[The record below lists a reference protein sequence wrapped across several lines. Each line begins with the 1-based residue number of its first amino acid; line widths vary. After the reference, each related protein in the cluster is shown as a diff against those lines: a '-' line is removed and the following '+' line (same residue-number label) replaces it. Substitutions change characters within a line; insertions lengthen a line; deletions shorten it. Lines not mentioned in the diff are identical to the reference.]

1 MRLSS
6 LPHTGL
12 TSKLQ
17 PPQKASTSA
26 LFPALHFSSCI
37 HRRKPTREPSY
48 PSQKRPLLSHTRL
61 VLSPLP
67 SIARPAIQSEFRLA
81 TASRPTCIPTNPS
94 DPQTSLHPS
103 HHRTTSSSIIQLDG
117 TMEPTPLVKAH
128 DHARAAAVATR
139 QASDTTVAVNEHTH
153 AAGEFANAARST
165 SSVEALRTL
174 KLLEEHHR
182 RLAELL
188 NLDPSPPTSQDAI
201 VDSGDEKAGNGGG
214 GSEKTDDEKAA
225 GRKDDAG
232 AAAADG
238 AQPGSGKAM
247 TQKPGLPGQKR
258 IASREMSSSIAS
270 NLASARGIRTK
281 TRGRPLSPSIS
292 NDQGL
297 GNVEPHP
304 RRGGSR
310 SKMKEIIDQ
319 QQQPATGKPAWVPP
333 MPSSPPKRNEAHLKS
348 QDSTISNASSAASP
362 TTTAPADDS
371 GYSRFYNTFGSLIN
385 KISTPLALAGLPL
398 IQEESTASQTTASPE
413 IPSPKPSPKQPKSR
427 PPLATVVEPD
437 LSKIY
442 SKATMRAIS
451 GDSHSAADS
460 FYVVPTSGHTV
471 SYARILS
478 YSEKEKQ
485 RQETPLAGNDDED
498 DFVDARDGPS
508 ASTSSGAKQR
518 IGRGRTDKELTNTV
532 EELYT
537 ENQTLKVSLDKLT
550 KRLHAFEASAQNM
563 AESYRLMRPGS
574 PLATT
579 SSAASASGSKSR
591 ESEEEFAALRK
602 QVERLER
609 DNKKM
614 QRTLEKYRE
623 KWETLKAG
631 AKARRAQ
638 GGGESVEEAVPA

>member
-1 MRLSS
+1 
-6 LPHTGL
+6 
-12 TSKLQ
+12 
-17 PPQKASTSA
+17 
-26 LFPALHFSSCI
+26 
-37 HRRKPTREPSY
+37 
-48 PSQKRPLLSHTRL
+48 
-61 VLSPLP
+61 
-67 SIARPAIQSEFRLA
+67 
-81 TASRPTCIPTNPS
+81 
-94 DPQTSLHPS
+94 
-103 HHRTTSSSIIQLDG
+103 
-117 TMEPTPLVKAH
+117 MEPTPLVKAH

-139 QASDTTVAVNEHTH
+139 QASDTTVAINEHTH
-153 AAGEFANAARST
+153 AAGEFASAARNT

-188 NLDPSPPTSQDAI
+188 NLASDTTPSTSQNTA
-201 VDSGDEKAGNGGG
+201 DSGDEKSGGTEKAD
-214 GSEKTDDEKAA
+214 EKTGLKDEAAGDGGAHAASLKAA
-225 GRKDDAG
+225 
-232 AAAADG
+232 
-238 AQPGSGKAM
+238 AQKS
-247 TQKPGLPGQKR
+247 GLPGQRR
-258 IASREMSSSIAS
+258 IASRELSSSIAS

-281 TRGRPLSPSIS
+281 IRGRPLSPSIS
-292 NDQGL
+292 NDQGT

-310 SKMKEIIDQ
+310 TKMKEIIDQ

-333 MPSSPPKRNEAHLKS
+333 MPSSPPKRTDAHQKS
-348 QDSTISNASSAASP
+348 HDSTTSSASSTASP
-362 TTTAPADDS
+362 TAAAPDDS
-371 GYSRFYNTFGSLIN
+371 GYARFYNTFGSLIN

-398 IQEESTASQTTASPE
+398 VQEEAPVPQEIASPDL
-413 IPSPKPSPKQPKSR
+413 SLSKQSKSR
-427 PPLATVVEPD
+427 PPLTVISEPD

-442 SKATMRAIS
+442 SKATMRAIA
-451 GDSHSAADS
+451 GEGHGAADS
-460 FYVVPTSGHTV
+460 FYVVPTSGHTL

-485 RQETPLAGNDDED
+485 RQETPLAAADDDDD

-508 ASTSSGAKQR
+508 APSTGTKQR
-518 IGRGRTDKELTNTV
+518 AGRDHSDKDLANTV

-537 ENQTLKVSLDKLT
+537 ENQTLKVSMDKLT

-579 SSAASASGSKSR
+579 SSSSSTAAAAASTSSKPRVSD
-591 ESEEEFAALRK
+591 EEFTAMRK

-614 QRTLEKYRE
+614 QKTLEKYRE

-631 AKARRAQ
+631 AKARREAQ
-638 GGGESVEEAVPA
+638 GVGDSMEEAAPS